1 MRFFPALT
9 EEFTSP
15 LPPAELLRHVQAS
28 VQQAR
33 EFSGR
38 VAGSQ
43 FTISRVI
50 DYRNSLPQ
58 LDAAPHQRRG
68 SCRANGG
75 QPLAP
80 AAPAAPVRA
89 GIWGHVARHRG
100 QCGRRNGLT
109 LVQGAFR
116 TVGEG
121 SVWPSLILVGMLAV
135 GLLLFTVPFWAE
147 VRQSRPRLIEL
158 LRLAPTAPQGTPP
171 GADQR

>member
-50 DYRNSLPQ
+50 DYRNSMLPRISGEVFAGPMGGSRLRLRHQ
-58 LDAAPHQRRG
+58 LHPFVLAFGAMWLGIVG
-68 SCRANGG
+68 SVVGG
-75 QPLAP
+75 M
-80 AAPAAPVRA
+80 
-89 GIWGHVARHRG
+89 
-100 QCGRRNGLT
+100 GLT

-121 SVWPSLILVGMLAV
+121 SVWPSLIPVGMLVV

-147 VRQSRPRLIEL
+147 VLQSRPRLIEL
-158 LRLAPTAPQGTPP
+158 LRLAPVAPPQGTPP

>member
-1 MRFFPALT
+1 LR
-9 EEFTSP
+9 
-15 LPPAELLRHVQAS
+15 LRHQLHPLVLAFGDMWLGIVSS
-28 VQQAR
+28 V
-33 EFSGR
+33 
-38 VAGSQ
+38 V
-43 FTISRVI
+43 
-50 DYRNSLPQ
+50 
-58 LDAAPHQRRG
+58 
-68 SCRANGG
+68 GG
-75 QPLAP
+75 M
-80 AAPAAPVRA
+80 
-89 GIWGHVARHRG
+89 
-100 QCGRRNGLT
+100 GLT